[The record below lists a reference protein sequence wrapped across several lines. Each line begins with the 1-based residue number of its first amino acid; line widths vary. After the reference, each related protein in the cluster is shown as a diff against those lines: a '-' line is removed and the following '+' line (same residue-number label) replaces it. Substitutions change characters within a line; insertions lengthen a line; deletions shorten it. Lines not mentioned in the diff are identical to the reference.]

1 LFENNVIIG
10 MVPDPAILSGL
21 FVSAFDAVK
30 NPS

>member
-1 LFENNVIIG
+1 
-10 MVPDPAILSGL
+10 MVPDPAIKSGL